1 MTLLHNV
8 ACNTMKSP
16 STFSDVI
23 NLWPSRTALAGD
35 IGLEDANLV
44 RSWRSR
50 DRIPDEYWAAIVKAA
65 GERGFSK
72 VTPHLLT
79 ALAATKRAA

>member
-1 MTLLHNV
+1 
-8 ACNTMKSP
+8 MKAP
-16 STFSDVI
+16 ATFSDVI
-23 NLWPSRTALAGD
+23 NLWPSRTALADD

-50 DRIPDEYWAAIVKAA
+50 DRIPDEYWEAVIAAADQ
-65 GERGFSK
+65 RGFAK
-72 VTPHLLT
+72 VTADLLT